1 MKTTNTSI
9 FAILLLYFCCFLTNA
24 QVTLE
29 KKDASWNLLVDGK
42 PFAVKGVTFGH
53 ENDVAKYDTY
63 FKDLQALG
71 VNTLRTW
78 ATGENT
84 TQFLDAAAKYNIKVM
99 VGIWM
104 RHGRPGMEDDDS
116 FNYLKDTDGMED
128 MYNYAMKVVE
138 MYKEHPAVLTWGVG
152 NEVYLNMATDE
163 EKEAYSK
170 FLERVCS
177 NIKKI
182 DPNHPI
188 SSTEAWTFGLA
199 WWEKHVPS
207 IDIYG
212 LNCYGAGA
220 DFLQA
225 ELEKRAIDK
234 PYIITEFNVTG
245 EWDIK
250 NEINGVKVEPSDEEK
265 YNTVVNGYK
274 NWIVTKPN
282 CLGVYV
288 FHYDDGNDY
297 ASPWLFS
304 HHRGFYRPTY
314 WALRKAYTGKEP
326 TNAIPKINTFQ
337 LSNETVQSNT
347 WIPVTLNVS
356 DAENEALAIQFFYN
370 QHTGSR
376 KRRSSIHNL
385 THRGSLKDGF
395 EILIPEEHGAVKVYV
410 NVQDTF
416 NNVGIAST
424 GIQVTD
430 EAAKNRKYLV
440 PKVKAPF
447 YVYKDGDELPYI
459 PTGYMGNYNA
469 MKVDTQHTNDV
480 HSGTSAIK
488 IEYKERSGWYGLA
501 FVDPKNDW
509 GTTLGGYAIEGATK
523 FSFWAKADRDGVTAK
538 IGFGLIEKDQPF
550 PDTTIKSKEIALT
563 SKWKKYTLKI
573 KRADLSCIR
582 SGLVIFSNSFGYPQR
597 IYIDDVVF
605 E

>member
-1 MKTTNTSI
+1 MKTFVST
-9 FAILLLYFCCFLTNA
+9 LLLCCVAFCNA
-24 QVTLE
+24 QVTLG
-29 KKDASWNLLVDGK
+29 KKDTSWNILVDGK
-42 PFAVKGVTFGH
+42 PFPVKGATFGH
-53 ENDVAKYDTY
+53 ENDVANYDKY
-63 FKDLQALG
+63 FKDLQELG

-84 TQFLDAAAKYNIKVM
+84 KAFLDAAAKYDIKVM

-116 FNYLKDTDGMED
+116 FDYLRDKDGMEA
-128 MYNYAMKVVE
+128 MYDFSINVVK
-138 MYKEHPAVLTWGVG
+138 MYKDHPAVLTWGVG

-177 NIKKI
+177 NIKKL

-188 SSTEAWTFGLA
+188 SSTEAWTFGLK
-199 WWEKHVPS
+199 WWQQYVPS

-220 DFLQA
+220 NFLQE
-225 ELEKRAIDK
+225 ELEKRNIDK
-234 PYIITEFNVTG
+234 PYIITEFNVQG

-250 NEINGVKVEPSDEEK
+250 NEVNGVKVEPSDEEK
-265 YNTVVNGYK
+265 YTAIADGYK

-288 FHYDDGNDY
+288 FHYADGNDY
-297 ASPWLFS
+297 GSPWLFT
-304 HHRGFYRPTY
+304 HHRGLYRPTY
-314 WALRKAYTGKEP
+314 WAIRKAFTGKKP
-326 TNAIPKINTFQ
+326 TNAIPKIETFQ
-337 LSNETVQSNT
+337 LSNETINSNT
-347 WIPVTLNVS
+347 WIPITLEVS
-356 DAENEALAIQFFYN
+356 DAENEALNISFYYN

-376 KRRSSIHNL
+376 KRRSQIHKVN
-385 THRGSLKDGF
+385 HRGSLKDGF
-395 EILIPEEHGAVKVYV
+395 EIQVPKEHGAVKVYV

-424 GIQVTD
+424 GIQVND
-430 EAAKNRKYLV
+430 AESKNRKYLV
-440 PKVKAPF
+440 PKVHAPF

-459 PTGYMGNYNA
+459 PTGYMGNYQA
-469 MKVDTQHTNDV
+469 MKVDMQHTTEV
-480 HSGTSAIK
+480 YSGTSAIK
-488 IEYKERSGWYGLA
+488 IEYTERSGWYGLA

-509 GTTLGGYAIEGATK
+509 GTTLGGYTIEGATK

-538 IGFGLIEKDQPF
+538 IGFGLIEKDKPF
-550 PDTTIKSKEIALT
+550 PDTTIQSEKITLS

-582 SGLVIFSNSFGYPQR
+582 SGLVLFSNSYGHPQS
-597 IYIDDVVF
+597 IYLDEVVF